1 MRIWKYKEFLFL
13 PNQLATFFAFFKF
26 SLQKAKVALDDTGTI
41 TKYVMYFSSFLQ
53 AWRGSL
59 LTVWSLWKFCITWK
73 LFREINFIVKVLTKE
88 VVFTEIFQ
96 KIVIQKFRKLHSV
109 HHTVWS
115 FTNFCLTLFL
125 RKLWGFFRE
134 IEA

>member
-1 MRIWKYKEFLFL
+1 MKKKYWCENLKIQRIFVSAKPTRYFLRFQVFL
-13 PNQLATFFAFFKF
+13 K
-26 SLQKAKVALDDTGTI
+26 KAKVALDDTGTI

-73 LFREINFIVKVLTKE
+73 LFREINFIVKVFTKE

-96 KIVIQKFRKLHSV
+96 KIVIQKFRKLHSIF
-109 HHTVWS
+109 TVLES
-115 FTNFCLTLFL
+115 RHYYRIDFT
-125 RKLWGFFRE
+125 
-134 IEA
+134 